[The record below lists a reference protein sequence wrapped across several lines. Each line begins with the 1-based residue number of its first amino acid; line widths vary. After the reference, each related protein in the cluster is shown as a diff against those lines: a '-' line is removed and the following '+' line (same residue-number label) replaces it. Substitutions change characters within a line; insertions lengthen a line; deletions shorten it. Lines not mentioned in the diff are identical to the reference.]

1 VIPFS
6 GFPDV
11 SHFTSKE
18 LVMSS
23 LVPEQLV
30 GAQKAGFEMMFGL
43 STKAF
48 ESIEKLVELNLQV
61 VKSTLAENQ
70 EVATKA
76 LSAKS
81 PQELFALQA
90 GYMQPAADKARSY
103 GRHVYEIISSAQ
115 GEFAAAAEA
124 QFQQYYREGQGLV
137 DKLAKNAPA
146 GSETAVAAW
155 KTFITTASEMAS
167 TTYET
172 AKKAAKQAVEVA
184 GSNVDAAV
192 AASAK
197 RA

>member
-30 GAQKAGFEMMFGL
+30 AAQKAGFEMMFGL

>member
-1 VIPFS
+1 
-6 GFPDV
+6 
-11 SHFTSKE
+11 
-18 LVMSS
+18 L
-23 LVPEQLV
+23 
-30 GAQKAGFEMMFGL
+30 
-43 STKAF
+43 
-48 ESIEKLVELNLQV
+48 
-61 VKSTLAENQ
+61 
-70 EVATKA
+70 
-76 LSAKS
+76 
-81 PQELFALQA
+81 
-90 GYMQPAADKARSY
+90 PA
-103 GRHVYEIISSAQ
+103 
-115 GEFAAAAEA
+115 
-124 QFQQYYREGQGLV
+124 YREGQWLV